1 MSNELL
7 GYGLFGGFFAIVIG
21 GIVFHHLKIAAKRA
35 ENYEWYLNEHP
46 AALRNGRVHC
56 HKCDCSRLSV
66 QRLMNKTYLRAH
78 VCTQCGTTLYH
89 SKE

>member
-1 MSNELL
+1 MNYDLIGGL
-7 GYGLFGGFFAIVIG
+7 VTYGLVIFIIGFLVVSQVKLAR
-21 GIVFHHLKIAAKRA
+21 KRSQ
-35 ENYEWYLNEHP
+35 NYEWYLNEHP
-46 AALRNGRVHC
+46 GAFRNGRVHC
-56 HKCDCSRLSV
+56 HACDNSRLSV